1 MSKIRRTVS
10 YLKRNGIANTITAVL
25 ERIDKK
31 GMDQAG
37 RQAAS
42 YMRQVTPKE
51 RWEMDAFSDAEN
63 RTWKKA
69 YTFSI
74 LVPTYETDETYLR
87 EMIDSVL
94 GQSYKK
100 LQLVLA
106 DASASDRVERVAK
119 TYRDDRL
126 TYFRLQEN
134 AGISHNTNEAL
145 AHATGEYIGL
155 LDHDDLLCKDALA
168 YMMQRLEEQDYLFL
182 YTDEDKIDQ
191 TGTTVFEPNWKP
203 DFNLDYLLSNNY
215 ICHFSVIRADL
226 MKKLQFRSS
235 YDGAQDYDLFL
246 RTVYEIGKEGPKDTE
261 GRLLYPQAYMD
272 RKIAHI
278 PQICYHW
285 RAHLGSTADNPQ
297 SKLYAYEAGKR
308 ALEDFARQNG
318 WQAEICHTNH
328 LGFYRIGW
336 KDIFAQRPDV
346 VAVCSNECRRGRVAE
361 SGTLQGAKYGEHVF
375 AGLKK
380 RYSGYLHRA
389 SMTVDVTDPP
399 LQQTVY
405 RKDAEQKQGRIVYLP
420 GSKQ

>member
-1 MSKIRRTVS
+1 MSKIRRTLS

-25 ERIDKK
+25 ERIDKN
-31 GMDQAG
+31 GMDRAG
-37 RQAAS
+37 RQALA
-42 YMRQVTPKE
+42 YMRQVTQKE
-51 RWEMDAFSDAEN
+51 RWEMDAFPDAEN
-63 RTWKKA
+63 RTWEKA

-106 DASASDRVERVAK
+106 DASASDKVERVAE

-145 AHATGEYIGL
+145 AHAKGEYIGL

-168 YMMQRLEEQDYLFL
+168 YMMERLEEQDYLFL

-191 TGTTVFEPNWKP
+191 TGTAVFEPNWKP

-226 MKKLQFRSS
+226 LKKLRFRSS

-246 RTVYEIGKEGPKDTE
+246 RTVYEIAKEGPKDTE
-261 GRLLYPQAYMD
+261 GRLLYPQAYME

-278 PQICYHW
+278 PHICYHW

-308 ALEDFARQNG
+308 ALEDFVSQNG
-318 WQAEICHTNH
+318 WQAAVSHTKN
-328 LGFYRIGW
+328 LGFYRIDW
-336 KDIFAQRPDV
+336 KDIFAQRPDI
-346 VAVCSNECRRGRVAE
+346 VAVCGNEIRRGRVTE

-380 RYSGYLHRA
+380 HYSGYLHRA

-399 LQQTVY
+399 QQKTVY
-405 RKDAEQKQGRIVYLP
+405 RKDAAQKQGRIVYLP

>member
-37 RQAAS
+37 RQAAT
-42 YMRQVTPKE
+42 YMRQVTTKE
-51 RWEMDAFSDAEN
+51 RWEMDALSGAEN
-63 RTWKKA
+63 RTWEKA

-74 LVPTYETDETYLR
+74 LVPAYETDETYLR

-215 ICHFSVIRADL
+215 ICHFSAIRADL
-226 MKKLQFRSS
+226 MKKLQFRSN

-261 GRLLYPQAYMD
+261 GRLLYPQA
-272 RKIAHI
+272 
-278 PQICYHW
+278 
-285 RAHLGSTADNPQ
+285 
-297 SKLYAYEAGKR
+297 GKR

-328 LGFYRIGW
+328 LGFYRIDW

-399 LQQTVY
+399 LQQTIY

>member
-1 MSKIRRTVS
+1 
-10 YLKRNGIANTITAVL
+10 
-25 ERIDKK
+25 
-31 GMDQAG
+31 
-37 RQAAS
+37 
-42 YMRQVTPKE
+42 
-51 RWEMDAFSDAEN
+51 
-63 RTWKKA
+63 
-69 YTFSI
+69 
-74 LVPTYETDETYLR
+74 
-87 EMIDSVL
+87 MIDSVL

-215 ICHFSVIRADL
+215 ICHFSAIRADL

-318 WQAEICHTNH
+318 WQAEICHTKH
-328 LGFYRIGW
+328 LGFYRIDW

-346 VAVCSNECRRGRVAE
+346 MAVCSNECRRGRVTE

-380 RYSGYLHRA
+380 HYSGYLHRA

-399 LQQTVY
+399 PQKTVY
-405 RKDAEQKQGRIVYLP
+405 RKDAEQKQGRIIYLP

>member
-42 YMRQVTPKE
+42 YMRQVTTKE
-51 RWEMDAFSDAEN
+51 RWEMDALSGAEN
-63 RTWKKA
+63 RTWEKA

-74 LVPTYETDETYLR
+74 LVPAYETDETYLR

-168 YMMQRLEEQDYLFL
+168 YMMQRLEKQDYLFL

-215 ICHFSVIRADL
+215 ICHFSAIRADL
-226 MKKLQFRSS
+226 MKSCSFAATMTVHRIMICFSALYMRSERKDQRIQKDVFFIRRCIWIVKSHIFRRSVITGGRISVLPQTIRRVSS
-235 YDGAQDYDLFL
+235 MLM
-246 RTVYEIGKEGPKDTE
+246 RRESV
-261 GRLLYPQAYMD
+261 
-272 RKIAHI
+272 
-278 PQICYHW
+278 HW
-285 RAHLGSTADNPQ
+285 R
-297 SKLYAYEAGKR
+297 
-308 ALEDFARQNG
+308 
-318 WQAEICHTNH
+318 
-328 LGFYRIGW
+328 
-336 KDIFAQRPDV
+336 
-346 VAVCSNECRRGRVAE
+346 
-361 SGTLQGAKYGEHVF
+361 TLQG
-375 AGLKK
+375 
-380 RYSGYLHRA
+380 R
-389 SMTVDVTDPP
+389 TDGRRRSVI
-399 LQQTVY
+399 QIIWAFTGST
-405 RKDAEQKQGRIVYLP
+405 GRIFLCSARMLWQSAQMSVEEAGWRKVAHCPVQSTENMYLR
-420 GSKQ
+420 G

>member
-42 YMRQVTPKE
+42 YMRQVTPGE
-51 RWEMDAFSDAEN
+51 RWEMDALSGAEN
-63 RTWKKA
+63 RTWEKA

-74 LVPTYETDETYLR
+74 LVPAYETDETYLR

-226 MKKLQFRSS
+226 MKKLQFRTS

-246 RTVYEIGKEGPKDTE
+246 RTVYEIVKSHIFRRSVITG
-261 GRLLYPQAYMD
+261 GRISVLPQTIRRVSSMLM
-272 RKIAHI
+272 RRESV
-278 PQICYHW
+278 HW
-285 RAHLGSTADNPQ
+285 R
-297 SKLYAYEAGKR
+297 
-308 ALEDFARQNG
+308 
-318 WQAEICHTNH
+318 
-328 LGFYRIGW
+328 
-336 KDIFAQRPDV
+336 
-346 VAVCSNECRRGRVAE
+346 
-361 SGTLQGAKYGEHVF
+361 TLQG
-375 AGLKK
+375 
-380 RYSGYLHRA
+380 R
-389 SMTVDVTDPP
+389 TDGRRRSVI
-399 LQQTVY
+399 QIIWAFTGST
-405 RKDAEQKQGRIVYLP
+405 GRIFLRSARMLWQSAQMSVEEAGWRKVAHCPVQSTENMYLR
-420 GSKQ
+420 G

>member
-10 YLKRNGIANTITAVL
+10 YLKRNGIANTITAVF

-42 YMRQVTPKE
+42 YMRQVTTKE
-51 RWEMDAFSDAEN
+51 RWEMDALSGAEN
-63 RTWKKA
+63 RTWEKA

-74 LVPTYETDETYLR
+74 LVPAYETDETYLR

-215 ICHFSVIRADL
+215 ICHFSAIRADL

-285 RAHLGSTADNPQ
+285 RGISVLPQ
-297 SKLYAYEAGKR
+297 T
-308 ALEDFARQNG
+308 
-318 WQAEICHTNH
+318 I
-328 LGFYRIGW
+328 
-336 KDIFAQRPDV
+336 
-346 VAVCSNECRRGRVAE
+346 RRVSSMLMRRE
-361 SGTLQGAKYGEHVF
+361 SVHWRTLQG
-375 AGLKK
+375 
-380 RYSGYLHRA
+380 R
-389 SMTVDVTDPP
+389 TDGRRRSVI
-399 LQQTVY
+399 QIIWAFTGS
-405 RKDAEQKQGRIVYLP
+405 AGRIFLRSARMLLQSAQMSVEEA
-420 GSKQ
+420 G

>member
-1 MSKIRRTVS
+1 
-10 YLKRNGIANTITAVL
+10 
-25 ERIDKK
+25 
-31 GMDQAG
+31 
-37 RQAAS
+37 
-42 YMRQVTPKE
+42 
-51 RWEMDAFSDAEN
+51 
-63 RTWKKA
+63 
-69 YTFSI
+69 
-74 LVPTYETDETYLR
+74 
-87 EMIDSVL
+87 
-94 GQSYKK
+94 
-100 LQLVLA
+100 
-106 DASASDRVERVAK
+106 
-119 TYRDDRL
+119 
-126 TYFRLQEN
+126 
-134 AGISHNTNEAL
+134 
-145 AHATGEYIGL
+145 
-155 LDHDDLLCKDALA
+155 
-168 YMMQRLEEQDYLFL
+168 
-182 YTDEDKIDQ
+182 
-191 TGTTVFEPNWKP
+191 
-203 DFNLDYLLSNNY
+203 
-215 ICHFSVIRADL
+215 
-226 MKKLQFRSS
+226 
-235 YDGAQDYDLFL
+235 
-246 RTVYEIGKEGPKDTE
+246 
-261 GRLLYPQAYMD
+261 MD

-346 VAVCSNECRRGRVAE
+346 MAVCSNECRRGRVAE

-399 LQQTVY
+399 LQQTIY

>member
-1 MSKIRRTVS
+1 
-10 YLKRNGIANTITAVL
+10 
-25 ERIDKK
+25 
-31 GMDQAG
+31 
-37 RQAAS
+37 
-42 YMRQVTPKE
+42 
-51 RWEMDAFSDAEN
+51 
-63 RTWKKA
+63 
-69 YTFSI
+69 
-74 LVPTYETDETYLR
+74 
-87 EMIDSVL
+87 
-94 GQSYKK
+94 
-100 LQLVLA
+100 
-106 DASASDRVERVAK
+106 
-119 TYRDDRL
+119 
-126 TYFRLQEN
+126 
-134 AGISHNTNEAL
+134 
-145 AHATGEYIGL
+145 
-155 LDHDDLLCKDALA
+155 
-168 YMMQRLEEQDYLFL
+168 MMQRLEEQDYLFL

-215 ICHFSVIRADL
+215 ICHFSAIRADL

-278 PQICYHW
+278 PRICYHW

-318 WQAEICHTNH
+318 WHAEICHTNH
-328 LGFYRIGW
+328 LGFYRIDW

-375 AGLKK
+375 TGLKK
-380 RYSGYLHRA
+380 HYSGYLHRA

-399 LQQTVY
+399 LQQTVF
-405 RKDAEQKQGRIVYLP
+405 RNDAEQKQGRIVYLP